1 MSDVLD
7 RLRNK
12 LNIRFLVF
20 AEEELRAIC
29 DAVDAQRAELKRLRV
44 VERNYNRVAATTLS
58 AVEGCECAICTG
70 ELALEDIDHHRL
82 VASEAQARAERER
95 VCTWT
100 EEEEGPWHTGCGH
113 AFEFTNDGPVEN
125 GAKHCCYCGGKLQA
139 KEFIDAE

>member
-12 LNIRFLVF
+12 LEIRYLVF

-70 ELALEDIDHHRL
+70 ELALEDIDHHQL
-82 VASEAQARAERER
+82 VASEAKAVADAAELRAQRDVLAKAFQAEVFGAGTYSIAE
-95 VCTWT
+95 
-100 EEEEGPWHTGCGH
+100 
-113 AFEFTNDGPVEN
+113 
-125 GAKHCCYCGGKLQA
+125 A
-139 KEFIDAE
+139 KECGDAVKAWAESQKGPANAG